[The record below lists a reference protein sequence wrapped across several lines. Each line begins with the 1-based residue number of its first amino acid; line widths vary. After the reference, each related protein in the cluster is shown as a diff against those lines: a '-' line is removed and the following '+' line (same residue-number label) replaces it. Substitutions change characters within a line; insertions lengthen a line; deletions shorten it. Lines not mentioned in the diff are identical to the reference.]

1 MDDLNQYNFY
11 IEIFK
16 IYILPV
22 SIVFITGLF
31 SYFIARI
38 QIKIKREELDR
49 EYEMKVR
56 EKFFELRQMEIERKN
71 ESVNKLQE
79 TLSEFTGII
88 AADNAKNKKDDYL
101 LVCNYISM
109 YANDIKDEI
118 NLIKE
123 QLKVR
128 DMFIPNIDEIL
139 NKLDT
144 VFNNNYKKAKPE
156 SYVENLFKVSE
167 ALAEIDSIR
176 LAISNKNAD
185 EIFGKYIKDK

>member
-1 MDDLNQYNFY
+1 MDDLNQYEFY

-38 QIKIKREELDR
+38 QIRIKREELDR

-56 EKFFELRQMEIERKN
+56 EKLFELRQMEIESKN

-79 TLSEFTGII
+79 TISEFTGFI
-88 AADNAKNKKDDYL
+88 AADDSKNKKDEYL
-101 LVCNYISM
+101 LVCKYISM
-109 YANDIKDEI
+109 YTNDIEDEI

-128 DMFIPNIDEIL
+128 DMFTPKMDEKL
-139 NKLDT
+139 NNLNE
-144 VFNNNYKKAKPE
+144 VFSHNYKEAKPE
-156 SYVENLFKVSE
+156 SYADNLFKISE

-176 LAISNKNAD
+176 LAISSRLS
-185 EIFGKYIKDK
+185 

>member
-1 MDDLNQYNFY
+1 
-11 IEIFK
+11 
-16 IYILPV
+16 
-22 SIVFITGLF
+22 
-31 SYFIARI
+31 
-38 QIKIKREELDR
+38 
-49 EYEMKVR
+49 MKVR